1 MRSPRCYWSNLY
13 CSPGLWCHSD
23 VTSVLMMS
31 QVRRGFPPHC
41 ILMCD
46 IFAECHRAPTRVLV
60 PNCFLFSRDWTSLLS
75 WQPQR
80 PRQGASFMTSWV
92 FISSSSAVAVKLCM
106 SWYLIV
112 LHFKIFQMKSI
123 ILRVRWINQLFAICL
138 CGLFPLI
145 TWKTKRCFCAL
156 IPEQHYYYTCN
167 SCYIFFS
174 SSFIRGEKKT
184 CWFSENFTKKEKSKW
199 RCEFTK
205 LTEEKQNVVF
215 ESFCMRRHQSVTE
228 RAVWK
233 TRSYERNH
241 EIKSCL
247 L

>member
-60 PNCFLFSRDWTSLLS
+60 PNCFLFSRGWTSLLS

-123 ILRVRWINQLFAICL
+123 ILQVRWINQLFAICL

-174 SSFIRGEKKT
+174 SSFIRCEKNMLLLWKLHKERKLKVTLCVYKT
-184 CWFSENFTKKEKSKW
+184 NWGKTK
-199 RCEFTK
+199 C
-205 LTEEKQNVVF
+205 LVF

-233 TRSYERNH
+233 TRSYKRNH